1 MNMKGYKGEYGLER
15 YPQFEAH
22 NLGSQVPNE
31 VLLRRAIEL
40 KADAILVSQI
50 VTQKDV
56 HLSNLAELADM
67 LEAQG
72 LRERVVLVCGGPR
85 INHEIALELGY
96 DAGFGAGSSPTQV
109 ASFVADEVI
118 RRH

>member
-1 MNMKGYKGEYGLER
+1 
-15 YPQFEAH
+15 
-22 NLGSQVPNE
+22 
-31 VLLRRAIEL
+31 
-40 KADAILVSQI
+40 
-50 VTQKDV
+50 
-56 HLSNLAELADM
+56 M

-118 RRH
+118 RRHCPSI